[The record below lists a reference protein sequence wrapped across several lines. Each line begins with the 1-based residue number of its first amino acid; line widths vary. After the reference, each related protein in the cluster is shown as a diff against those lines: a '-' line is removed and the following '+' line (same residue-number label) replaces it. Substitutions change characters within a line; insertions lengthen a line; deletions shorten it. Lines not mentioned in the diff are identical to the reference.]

1 MIEYKN
7 VSLANQVYDEL
18 ELKILSG
25 ALPKGKVLTEKKL
38 SAEMGVSRTPIRE
51 ALSRLVFERLIKET
65 PTGNVVLGISDK
77 DVDDAFEVKRRIE
90 VLATRRACENITE
103 KGLEELK
110 DIVDQQEFY
119 ARKEDAYKVRDLD
132 TEFHDVIYKECG
144 SSVMEGILSPLH
156 HKLMKFRRASL
167 ELEHRIMDSVAE
179 HKAIYEAIKE
189 GDGDKV
195 DTLILIH
202 LEHAYNSI
210 VEVTRREESTEV
222 K

>member
-25 ALPKGKVLTEKKL
+25 ALPKGEILTEKKL
-38 SAEMGVSRTPIRE
+38 SQEMGVSRTPIRE

-65 PTGNVVLGISDK
+65 QTGNIVIGISDK

-90 VLATRRACENITE
+90 ILATRWACENITE
-103 KGLEELK
+103 KGLAELES
-110 DIVDQQEFY
+110 IVDQQEFF
-119 ARKEDAYKVRDLD
+119 AHKGDTFKVRDFD
-132 TEFHDVIYKECG
+132 TEFHDVIYRECG
-144 SSVMEGILSPLH
+144 SSVLEGVLSPIH

-167 ELEHRIMDSVAE
+167 EIEHRIMDSVQE
-179 HKAIYEAIKE
+179 HRGIYEAIKAGE
-189 GDGDKV
+189 ADKV
-195 DTLILIH
+195 DSLMLIH

-210 VEVTRREESTEV
+210 VEVTRKTGGTEEI
-222 K
+222 